1 MEESTGLWGPGIHL
15 HNISSFNFYQNWFE
29 KFQKITSVFT
39 LFIILSVLSHNQSKN
54 ENNRRNLSENAN
66 CALCDPVKTHRYK
79 SSEVMRLHRDCFC
92 PPLIAA
98 LPEAI
103 IYIWPWSSKSR
114 IDLLVVNIY
123 GLAVRFHQ
131 ILTSYKIIK
140 IRKGP
145 ESDSAQPK
153 IRVFFVNQT
162 LL

>member
-1 MEESTGLWGPGIHL
+1 MEESIGLWGPGIRL
-15 HNISSFNFYQNWFE
+15 HNISSFNFYQNWVE
-29 KFQKITSVFT
+29 KFQKNTSVFT

-66 CALCDPVKTHRYK
+66 CAMCNPVKTHRYK

-114 IDLLVVNIY
+114 VDFLGITIY

-140 IRKGP
+140 IRIFLG
-145 ESDSAQPK
+145 
-153 IRVFFVNQT
+153 I
-162 LL
+162 